1 MVLYFELTPETIAE
15 LQSDKTKYS
24 AALSLLCGFVER
36 CKDNSPQLEKDR
48 FKVIA
53 KCTNVNEIK
62 CAYVMKSALK
72 SSKNGK
78 PMLINNTG
86 YIFYRSIDPP
96 VLEID
101 VDVDQFSNLK
111 WALGSTS
118 LPEMLKKMDVQL
130 GFLIQGNDSHEQP
143 EQMLGCVTLHKV
155 DIEAARQSSKAL
167 PTIAEDEETD
177 THSDENG

>member
-1 MVLYFELTPETIAE
+1 MVLYFELTPDTIAE
-15 LQSDKTKYS
+15 LQGKPTAYS
-24 AALSLLCGFVER
+24 PALSLLCGFVER
-36 CKDNSPQLEKDR
+36 CKASSPQLEKDR

-72 SSKNGK
+72 SSKNGQ

-86 YIFYRSIDPP
+86 RIFYRSNDPP

-101 VDVDQFSNLK
+101 VDVDQFSKLK
-111 WALGSTS
+111 WALDSTS

-130 GFLIQGNDSHEQP
+130 GFLIQGNDSREQP
-143 EQMLGCVTLHKV
+143 EQMLGCVTLDKI

-167 PTIAEDEETD
+167 PTIAEVPDRET
-177 THSDENG
+177 